1 MNQAIIKLTL
11 FLIAALLAGWW
22 AVGQEERPNIVFLLT
37 DDQSFYTMGCYGT
50 PDVQTPHLD
59 RLAADGL
66 VFDHHYDTTAI
77 CMASRA
83 NVMTGK
89 YEYKNGTNF
98 EHGDMMQSHWG
109 QSYPILLREAG
120 YVTAFA
126 GKFGFLVADDPDSKG
141 RLPEEDFDWWGG
153 GPGQTHYETAKN
165 KSMVRYAEEYP
176 HSTLSYG
183 AFSRDFIKEASAGHK
198 SFCLSISFKAAH
210 RPTTPDPRFDDV
222 YKGKTFTKPGNYGR
236 VFSEHF
242 SKQSKQG
249 RQWERFHSWNY
260 GDTYDEVMAIY
271 HQQIYGIDVAVGMI
285 REALEANGVKDNTVV
300 IFTSDNGFL
309 CGSHGYGSKVLP
321 YEEASRVPLL
331 MFDPRHSNSGK
342 RLRCASLTGN
352 VDFAPTILELAGLP
366 APANMDGRSLLKL
379 YNDPKAETHYSLPL
393 INV

>member
-22 AVGQEERPNIVFLLT
+22 AAGQEERPNIVFLLT

-141 RLPEEDFDWWGG
+141 QLPEEDFDWWGG

-165 KSMVRYAEEYP
+165 RSMVRYAEEYP

-222 YKGKTFTKPGNYGR
+222 
-236 VFSEHF
+236 
-242 SKQSKQG
+242 
-249 RQWERFHSWNY
+249 
-260 GDTYDEVMAIY
+260 
-271 HQQIYGIDVAVGMI
+271 
-285 REALEANGVKDNTVV
+285 
-300 IFTSDNGFL
+300 
-309 CGSHGYGSKVLP
+309 
-321 YEEASRVPLL
+321 
-331 MFDPRHSNSGK
+331 
-342 RLRCASLTGN
+342 
-352 VDFAPTILELAGLP
+352 
-366 APANMDGRSLLKL
+366 
-379 YNDPKAETHYSLPL
+379 
-393 INV
+393 